1 MKHFLH
7 VCGVVGILLNSIM
20 ADVVVSCKPLYFVVA
35 PLIKGVD
42 TPKLLIN
49 HGQCGHHHHARPS
62 EILLIKS
69 AKLVVWNGS
78 THEPFMSKLIGSAKA
93 NIKVFDETDGFSW
106 LSPNEVIKKLPAV
119 VGALKSVYPECDHAT
134 IDANAKVFIEELQK
148 LHEKTQLQL
157 QPLSGKS
164 ILTTYPVL
172 TYFANAYGLVVSGYM
187 MGSPEESMTP
197 QRLRNVYKVLEERRV
212 IGVIKDH
219 HVPINVVQNLVQK
232 YKLPILTVDTEGV
245 DIPAST
251 RGYNILIER
260 LAQSIVKWA
269 Q

>member
-1 MKHFLH
+1 MKYFLH
-7 VCGVVGILLNSIM
+7 LCGALGILLNAIV

-49 HGQCGHHHHARPS
+49 HGQCGHHHHVRPS
-62 EILLIKS
+62 EIQLIKS
-69 AKLVVWNGS
+69 ANLVVWNGPI
-78 THEPFMSKLIGSAKA
+78 HEPFMSKLIGSSKA
-93 NIKVFDETDGFSW
+93 NIKVFDEIDGFSW
-106 LSPNEVIKKLPAV
+106 LSPKEVIKKLPSV
-119 VGALKSVYPECDHAT
+119 VNSLKSVYPECDHLK
-134 IDANAKVFIEELQK
+134 IDANAEAFIAELKK
-148 LHEKTQLQL
+148 LHEKTRLQM
-157 QPLSGKS
+157 QPLFGKS
-164 ILTTYPVL
+164 VLTTYPVL
-172 TYFANAYGLVVSGYM
+172 TYFANAYGLEVSGYM

-197 QRLRNVYKVLEERRV
+197 QRLRNVYKVLEERYV

-219 HVPINVVQNLVQK
+219 HVPISVVQNLVQK

-245 DIPAST
+245 EIPAST
-251 RGYNILIER
+251 LGYNILIER